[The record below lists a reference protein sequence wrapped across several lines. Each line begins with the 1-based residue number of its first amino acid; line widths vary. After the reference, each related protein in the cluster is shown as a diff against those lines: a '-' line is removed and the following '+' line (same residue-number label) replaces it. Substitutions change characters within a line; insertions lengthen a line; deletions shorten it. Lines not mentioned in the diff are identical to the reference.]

1 MHPEPSGSIDNDI
14 GEETS
19 MTNAKTDS
27 DESKSMERF
36 QDLLINISLIKYKIE
51 AFRDK
56 KTCHC
61 LTVSF
66 SNI

>member
-1 MHPEPSGSIDNDI
+1 MHHEPPNSTANDNCGQTPVTDV
-14 GEETS
+14 
-19 MTNAKTDS
+19 KKDS

-36 QDLLINISLIKYKIE
+36 QDILSNISLIKYKIKV
-51 AFRDK
+51 FSDK

-66 SNI
+66 SNT